1 MTELAQRRPQSVAEH
16 ATVDYTAALAYL
28 GLRQNDPKAHA
39 LILVCQRYQLDP
51 LLGHVSIY
59 KDRPYI
65 HFAGYLH
72 LANGHPEFA
81 GLETVREWE
90 DERYCYATVRAH
102 RGDRDF
108 PAERTGKSLKAKPK
122 QGGGTY
128 DDADADAKAFAQ
140 AARRALRM
148 AFNVDHPDPAED
160 EGAGPTPA
168 PAPVVEVARRVVEQT
183 ADPGPAAAP
192 HRPAGSATNASA
204 PDPGGNDA
212 TQAGRSDPSGVEAS
226 TSPSPPASPGDGGDT
241 KAGRGRAR
249 GPGKATES
257 PPPAGPT
264 QAEAAEQ
271 AAFDQAHADDTDPG
285 EFAR

>member
-1 MTELAQRRPQSVAEH
+1 MTELAHRRPQSVADH

-28 GLRQNDPKAHA
+28 GLRANDPKAHA

-72 LANGHPEFA
+72 LANAHPQFA

-160 EGAGPTPA
+160 EGAGPVAA

-183 ADPGPAAAP
+183 TGAVA
-192 HRPAGSATNASA
+192 
-204 PDPGGNDA
+204 
-212 TQAGRSDPSGVEAS
+212 
-226 TSPSPPASPGDGGDT
+226 PSPPAGQAAPVPNASVTGPGDTDVPAGHEPPNAEATTSPPPASLGDGDD
-241 KAGRGRAR
+241 KAGRGRRR
-249 GPGKATES
+249 GPGKAAAS
-257 PPPAGPT
+257 APPAGPT
-264 QAEAAEQ
+264 HDEQAEQ
-271 AAFDQAHADDTDPG
+271 AAFDQGLADDTDPG